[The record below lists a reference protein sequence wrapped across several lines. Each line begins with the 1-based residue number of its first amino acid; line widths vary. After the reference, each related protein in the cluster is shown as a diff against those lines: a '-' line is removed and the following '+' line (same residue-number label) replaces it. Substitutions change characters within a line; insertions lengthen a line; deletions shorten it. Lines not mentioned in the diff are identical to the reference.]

1 MRRHARDGF
10 VRGSTRRSGIALR
23 FRGTHA
29 WACWDPQIY
38 AIDVVLDLGGSG
50 ARSARAVGKCIEPN
64 TGRIGLPRTAQLR
77 LCEHG
82 PPPEHL
88 VFRQEIRRI
97 NDTHRKMSLNVPNG
111 APNVRRTRMMQAT
124 WTITV
129 AEDKRGLNRF
139 NAQVAGSAANARK

>member
-29 WACWDPQIY
+29 WACWDPKIY

-50 ARSARAVGKCIEPN
+50 ARSARAVGKSIEPN
-64 TGRIGLPRTAQLR
+64 TGRIRLPRTAQLR
-77 LCEHG
+77 LCEHR
-82 PPPEHL
+82 PLPEHL
-88 VFRQEIRRI
+88 IFRQEIRRF
-97 NDTHRKMSLNVPNG
+97 NDTHRKMSLNG
-111 APNVRRTRMMQAT
+111 APSARRTRMMRGT

-129 AEDKRGLNRF
+129 AEDTRVLNRF